1 MDNFM
6 DNRWILRGIAL
17 LVTLLLFMSVNLVPQ
32 SSTSG
37 LGDIPFVNNKEL
49 VKEVPVTPIYDQ
61 HNLIVTGI
69 PKNVSVQLDGP
80 NSIVKTAEMKKDF
93 EVYLDLTS
101 YALGTYEVPL
111 KIRNISDKIKATIK
125 PRTVRVTI
133 NEKIE
138 KEVSVNVVY
147 LNEKKIK
154 HGYKAE
160 NAIVK
165 PGLVTIV
172 GSRDEVSQVAYAS
185 VGVDVTDAN
194 QTFSQ
199 VLPVKLYNKKG
210 VQLPFTTSPR
220 KVEVTVPIV
229 SESASF
235 PIKLVQTGTLKD
247 GLKLSSLAS
256 KVNAV
261 RIYASKDWLDKFNG
275 PIEVPVDV
283 SSFDQ
288 SGTYEV
294 NVPTPNGAFRVDSST
309 INVDVNFDTEMEKKF
324 SNIPI
329 NLVGENNQF
338 EYKFIKPPLG
348 KVVVTAKG
356 FKDDLDAINP
366 SDLNITAKVNGLDP
380 GTRDVALTITGPKGV
395 IYSLEFDTITIEIT
409 DKKSAQTDTDENE
422 NSGDVGQS
430 SN

>member
-32 SSTSG
+32 SSSSG

-49 VKEVPVTPIYDQ
+49 VRDVPVTPIYDQ
-61 HNLIVTGI
+61 RNLIVTGI

-138 KEVSVNVVY
+138 KNVSVKVVY
-147 LNEKKIK
+147 LDEKKIK

-172 GSRDEVSQVAYAS
+172 GSRYDVSQVAYAS

-199 VLPVKLYNKKG
+199 VLPVRLYNKKG
-210 VQLPFTTSPR
+210 VQLPFITSPR

-256 KVNAV
+256 DVNAV

-275 PIEVPVDV
+275 PIEVPVDI
-283 SSFDQ
+283 SSFNQ

-309 INVDVNFDTEMEKKF
+309 INVNVNFDQEMEKKF

-338 EYKFIKPPLG
+338 EYKFTKPPLG

-356 FKDDLDAINP
+356 FKKDLDAINP

-380 GTRDVALTITGPKGV
+380 GTRDVALTITGPKGA
-395 IYSLEFDTITIEIT
+395 IYSLDFDTISIEIT
-409 DKKSAQTDTDENE
+409 DKKSSAQTDENE

>member
-32 SSTSG
+32 SSSSG

-49 VKEVPVTPIYDQ
+49 VRDVPVTPIYDQ

-138 KEVSVNVVY
+138 KAVSVKVVY

-172 GSRDEVSQVAYAS
+172 GSRYDVSQVAYAS

-199 VLPVKLYNKKG
+199 VLPVRLYNKKG
-210 VQLPFTTSPR
+210 VQLPFITSPR

-235 PIKLVQTGTLKD
+235 PIKLVQTGTLKN

-256 KVNAV
+256 DVNAV

-275 PIEVPVDV
+275 PIEVPVDI
-283 SSFDQ
+283 SSFNQ

-309 INVDVNFDTEMEKKF
+309 INVNVNFDQEMEKKF

-338 EYKFIKPPLG
+338 EYKFTKPPLG

-356 FKDDLDAINP
+356 FKEDLDAINP
-366 SDLNITAKVNGLDP
+366 SDLNITAKVNGLEP
-380 GTRDVALTITGPKGV
+380 GTRDVALTITGPKGA
-395 IYSLEFDTITIEIT
+395 IYSLDFDTITIEIT
-409 DKKSAQTDTDENE
+409 DKKSSAQTDENE

>member
-32 SSTSG
+32 SSSSG

-49 VKEVPVTPIYDQ
+49 VRDVPVTPIYDQ
-61 HNLIVTGI
+61 RNLIVTGI
-69 PKNVSVQLDGP
+69 PKSVSVQLDGP

-101 YALGTYEVPL
+101 YALGTYDVPL

-138 KEVSVNVVY
+138 KAVSVKVVY
-147 LNEKKIK
+147 LNEKNIK

-160 NAIVK
+160 NALVK
-165 PGLVTIV
+165 PGSVTII
-172 GSRDEVSQVAYAS
+172 GSSNEVSQVAYAR
-185 VGVDVTDAN
+185 VYVDVTDAN

-199 VLPVKLYNKKG
+199 VLPVKLYNNRGTLLSVYTQPK
-210 VQLPFTTSPR
+210 

-229 SESASF
+229 SESANY
-235 PIKLVQTGTLKD
+235 PITLVQTGTLME
-247 GLKLSSLAS
+247 GLKLSSLTS

-261 RIYASKDWLDKFNG
+261 KIYASKDWLDKFKG
-275 PIEVPVDV
+275 PIEVPVDL
-283 SSFDQ
+283 SSINQ

-294 NVPTPNGAFRVDSST
+294 NIPTPDGAFRVDPST
-309 INVDVNFDTEMEKKF
+309 INIDVSFDEEIEKSF

-329 NLVGENNQF
+329 NLVGEDDQLT
-338 EYKFIKPPLG
+338 YKFLKPSTG
-348 KVVVTAKG
+348 KLVVTAKG
-356 FKDDLDAINP
+356 FKEDLDAIKA
-366 SDLNITAKVNGLDP
+366 SDLQITAKVNGLDP
-380 GTRDVALTITGPKGV
+380 GTRDVALSITGPKGV
-395 IYSLEFDTITIEIT
+395 MYSLEFDKISTEIA
-409 DKKSAQTDTDENE
+409 DKKSAQTEPDENSDE
-422 NSGDVGQS
+422 GDVGQS

>member
-32 SSTSG
+32 SSSSG

-49 VKEVPVTPIYDQ
+49 VRDVPVTPIYDQ
-61 HNLIVTGI
+61 RNLIVTGI

-101 YALGTYEVPL
+101 YALGTYDVPL

-138 KEVSVNVVY
+138 KNVSVKVVY

-172 GSRDEVSQVAYAS
+172 GSRYDVSQVAYAS

-199 VLPVKLYNKKG
+199 VLPVRLYNKKG

-256 KVNAV
+256 DVNAV

-275 PIEVPVDV
+275 PIEVPVDI
-283 SSFDQ
+283 SSFGQ

-309 INVDVNFDTEMEKKF
+309 INVNVNFDQEMEKKF

-338 EYKFIKPPLG
+338 EYKFTKPPLG

-356 FKDDLDAINP
+356 FKEDLDAINP
-366 SDLNITAKVNGLDP
+366 SDLNITAKVNGLEP
-380 GTRDVALTITGPKGV
+380 GTRDVALTITGPKGA
-395 IYSLEFDTITIEIT
+395 IYSLDFDTITIEIT
-409 DKKSAQTDTDENE
+409 DKKSSAQTDENE

>member
-32 SSTSG
+32 SSSSG

-49 VKEVPVTPIYDQ
+49 VRDVPVTPIYDQ

-138 KEVSVNVVY
+138 KNVSVKVVY

-172 GSRDEVSQVAYAS
+172 GSRYDVSQVAYAS

-199 VLPVKLYNKKG
+199 VLPVRLYNKKG
-210 VQLPFTTSPR
+210 VQLPFITSPR

-256 KVNAV
+256 DVNAV

-275 PIEVPVDV
+275 PIEVPVDI
-283 SSFDQ
+283 SSFNQ

-309 INVDVNFDTEMEKKF
+309 INVNVNFDQEMEKKF

-338 EYKFIKPPLG
+338 EYKFTKPPLG

-356 FKDDLDAINP
+356 FKKDLDAINP
-366 SDLNITAKVNGLDP
+366 SDLNITAKVNGLEP
-380 GTRDVALTITGPKGV
+380 GTRDVALTITGPKGA
-395 IYSLEFDTITIEIT
+395 IYSLDFDTITIEIT
-409 DKKSAQTDTDENE
+409 DKKSSAQTDENE

>member
-32 SSTSG
+32 SSSSG

-49 VKEVPVTPIYDQ
+49 VRDVPVTPIYDQ
-61 HNLIVTGI
+61 HNLIATGI

-138 KEVSVNVVY
+138 KNVSVKVVY

-172 GSRDEVSQVAYAS
+172 GSRYDVSQVAYAS

-199 VLPVKLYNKKG
+199 VLPVRLYNKKG
-210 VQLPFTTSPR
+210 VQLPFITSPR

-256 KVNAV
+256 DVNAV

-275 PIEVPVDV
+275 PIEVPVDI
-283 SSFDQ
+283 SSFNQ

-309 INVDVNFDTEMEKKF
+309 INVNVNFDQEMEKKF

-338 EYKFIKPPLG
+338 EYKFTKPPLG

-356 FKDDLDAINP
+356 FKKDLDAINP
-366 SDLNITAKVNGLDP
+366 SDLNITAKVNGLEP
-380 GTRDVALTITGPKGV
+380 GTRDVALTITGPKGA
-395 IYSLEFDTITIEIT
+395 IYSLDFDTITIEIT
-409 DKKSAQTDTDENE
+409 DKKSSAQTDENE

>member
-32 SSTSG
+32 SSSSG

-49 VKEVPVTPIYDQ
+49 VREVPVTSIYDQ

-69 PKNVSVQLDGP
+69 PKNVSVELDGP

-133 NEKIE
+133 KEKIE
-138 KEVSVNVVY
+138 KSVPVKVVY
-147 LNEKKIK
+147 LNEKNIK

-165 PGLVTIV
+165 PGLVKIV
-172 GSRDEVSQVAYAS
+172 GSSDEVSQVAYAS

-199 VLPVKLYNKKG
+199 VLPIKLYNKKG
-210 VQLPFTTSPR
+210 VQLPIATQPS

-229 SESASF
+229 SESAVY
-235 PIKLVQTGTLKD
+235 PIKLVQTGVLKD
-247 GLKLSSLAS
+247 GLKLNSLVS
-256 KVNAV
+256 KVDSI
-261 RIYASKDWLDKFNG
+261 RIYAPKDWLDNFGG
-275 PIEVPVDV
+275 PIEVPVDL
-283 SSFDQ
+283 SLFDKN
-288 SGTYEV
+288 GTYEV
-294 NVPTPNGAFRVDSST
+294 SVPTPKGAFRVDQST
-309 INVDVNFDTEMEKKF
+309 INVDINFDEEIEKKF
-324 SNIPI
+324 SKIPI
-329 NLVGENNQF
+329 NLVGEDNQYT
-338 EYKFIKPPLG
+338 YKFIKPPSG
-348 KVVVTAKG
+348 KLVVTGKG
-356 FKDDLDAINP
+356 FKDDLDTIKA

-395 IYSLEFDTITIEIT
+395 IFSLEFDTITIEIT
-409 DKKSAQTDTDENE
+409 DNKSAQTDE
-422 NSGDVGQS
+422 NSEEGDIGQS